1 MENNCSQMLL
11 HSTVILSDCKQTGQ
25 VGLCFLDEHRTF
37 KQPAFCWEHKTGNSK
52 MTTPCPLLPRP
63 TPAPSKYLEHSKFY
77 HCVWYLTGTGYGEP
91 SAETMD
97 PMTFPSAASA
107 SPPPRTLGLSKAPL
121 SLLPTLSF
129 PRRECTLSNLPGK
142 GVQNC
147 F

>member
-37 KQPAFCWEHKTGNSK
+37 MQPAFCWEYKSGNSK
-52 MTTPCPLLPRP
+52 MTTPYPLLPRP

-77 HCVWYLTGTGYGEP
+77 HCVWYLTGTGYGES

-107 SPPPRTLGLSKAPL
+107 SPPPAPWVSPNITIL
-121 SLLPTLSF
+121 TAYMEFSSQRVHP
-129 PRRECTLSNLPGK
+129 
-142 GVQNC
+142 Q
-147 F
+147 